1 MTLSKILNIVLIL
14 LSIGMIINYFYRK
27 PVQKK
32 GDTASDFEAVLIS
45 GEKFKLS
52 DLKGKFVLLDFWGSW
67 CGPCRRENP
76 NLVELYQK
84 TRQLNFEIVSIG
96 IETSES
102 SWKNAIAKDHLNW
115 PLHIGQFDRF
125 SSPIVQLFKIKQIPT
140 KLLIDPNGTIISV
153 NPDMDSVIELLKDH
167 H

>member
-1 MTLSKILNIVLIL
+1 M
-14 LSIGMIINYFYRK
+14 
-27 PVQKK
+27 
-32 GDTASDFEAVLIS
+32 
-45 GEKFKLS
+45 
-52 DLKGKFVLLDFWGSW
+52 
-67 CGPCRRENP
+67 
-76 NLVELYQK
+76 
-84 TRQLNFEIVSIG
+84 SIG

-102 SWKNAIAKDHLNW
+102 SWKNAIEKDHLNW

-153 NPDMDSVIELLKDH
+153 NPDMDTVIELIKDH